1 MKKKSFNWFK
11 IRVILISFL
20 LFFSFVLIVGRMFQL
35 QVLKKEELYRLAA
48 RQQLSQIPLVPKRG
62 TIYDRNENELAV
74 SVEVDSVYAEPNKM
88 VEAEKTA
95 QKLSSIFQNDQKEL
109 RKKLKTG
116 RSFEWIERKITPQE
130 AEAVKTLRLSGIHFL
145 KENKRFYPHAHL
157 AAHVIGFVGLDSK
170 GLEGIEFQYDVLLN
184 GKQNVLTMEKDARGR
199 TMMISGDPREKKEEH
214 YRNIILTIDKQIQHI
229 AETELSHAVQKWG
242 ANGGMVIVMDP
253 MSGKILALA
262 SHPFFNPNQF
272 IQYRSRAWRN
282 RAISDVFEP
291 GSMFKV
297 FLAAAVL
304 EEKVVQ
310 PTDSFYCENG
320 FYTVYDR
327 TIRDHFRHGWLTFHQ
342 VIKVSSN
349 IGAAKAAEKVGKD
362 RFYRYLCEFGFGEK
376 TRVGLPGEAKGI
388 FQHPRYW
395 APITLNTIAFGQ
407 GIAVTGIQMATAL
420 SAIANGGILMKPQI
434 VERITDERGK
444 VVRAF
449 QPEAVRRVI
458 SEETSMKVIAMLKAT
473 TEKGGTGEQA
483 VPPGY
488 EVAGK
493 TGTAQKVDSFLGGY
507 SEDKFTSG
515 FMGFAPVERP
525 KIVVLVVIDE
535 PKGSTYGGTV
545 AAPIFRAIVEKV
557 LPYLNVLPRGTM
569 IVRNESDLSGKR
581 EESRRMPAVGEVRVE
596 KVSEKIVMPDLTGLS
611 MRNALSRIQGK
622 GLIIKVS
629 GNGRLV
635 EQVPRAGAVID
646 KGEICYLKFDSP
658 S

>member
-1 MKKKSFNWFK
+1 MKRKSINWFK
-11 IRVILISFL
+11 VRVILISFF

-35 QVLKKEELYRLAA
+35 QVLKKEQLYKLAA
-48 RQQLSQIPLVPKRG
+48 RQQSSQIPLVPKRG
-62 TIYDRNENELAV
+62 TIYDRNGNELAV
-74 SVEVDSVYAEPNKM
+74 SIEVDSAYAESKKV
-88 VEAEKTA
+88 VEVEKA
-95 QKLSSIFQNDQKEL
+95 VQKLSAIFQGDQKEL
-109 RKKLKTG
+109 REKLKS
-116 RSFEWIERKITPQE
+116 RKSFEWIERKISPKE
-130 AEAVKTLRLSGIHFL
+130 AEAVKALNLSGIHFL
-145 KENKRFYPHAHL
+145 RENKRFYPNSHL
-157 AAHVIGFVGLDSK
+157 AAHIIGFVGLDSK
-170 GLEGIEFQYDVLLN
+170 GLEGIELQHDVLLN
-184 GKQNVLTMEKDARGR
+184 GKQNILITERDAMGRGIM
-199 TMMISGDPREKKEEH
+199 TGGGPYEKEEH
-214 YRNIILTIDKQIQHI
+214 YRNIILTIDKQIQHVV
-229 AETELSHAVQKWG
+229 ETELSHSVQKWG

-253 MSGKILALA
+253 MTGKILALA

-272 IQYRSRAWRN
+272 IQYRPRSWRN

-291 GSMFKV
+291 GSMFKA

-327 TIRDHFRHGWLTFHQ
+327 TIRDHTKHGWLTFHQ

-349 IGAAKAAEKVGKD
+349 IGAAKAAEKIGKE
-362 RFYRYLCEFGFGEK
+362 RFYRYLCDFGFGEK
-376 TRVGLPGEAKGI
+376 TRAGLPGEAKGI
-388 FQHPRYW
+388 LQHPRYW
-395 APITLNTIAFGQ
+395 PPVTLNTIAFGQ
-407 GIAVTGIQMATAL
+407 GIAVTGIQMAAAF
-420 SAIANGGILMKPQI
+420 SAIANGGVLMKPQV

-444 VVRAF
+444 VIQSF

-458 SEETSMKVIAMLKAT
+458 SEETSRKVIALLKAA

-483 VPPGY
+483 VPLGY

-493 TGTAQKVDSFLGGY
+493 TGTAQKVDSILGGY

-515 FMGFAPVERP
+515 FIGFGPAEEP

-535 PKGSTYGGTV
+535 PQGSTYGGIV
-545 AAPIFRAIVEKV
+545 AAPVFRAIVEKV
-557 LPYLNVLPRGTM
+557 LPHLNILPKGTM
-569 IVRNESDLSGKR
+569 IVKNESELSMKR
-581 EESRRMPAVGEVRVE
+581 EESRMLPVIDGVKVGKGSERV
-596 KVSEKIVMPDLTGLS
+596 VMPDLAGLP
-611 MRNALSRIQGK
+611 MRSALSRIEGK

-646 KGEICYLKFDSP
+646 KGEICYLKFESP

>member
-1 MKKKSFNWFK
+1 MKRKSINWFK
-11 IRVILISFL
+11 ARVIVISIF

-35 QVLKKEELYRLAA
+35 QVLKKEELYKLAA

-62 TIYDRNENELAV
+62 TICDRNENELAV
-74 SVEVDSVYAEPNKM
+74 SVEVDSVYADSKRIIE
-88 VEAEKTA
+88 VEKAV
-95 QKLSSIFQNDQKEL
+95 QKLSAVFPNNQREL
-109 RKKLKTG
+109 REKLKS
-116 RSFEWIERKITPQE
+116 RKSFEWIERKISPQE
-130 AEAVKTLRLSGIHFL
+130 TEAVKALHLSGIHFL
-145 KENKRFYPHAHL
+145 KENKRFYPHSHL

-170 GLEGIEFQYDVLLN
+170 GLEGIELQYDVLLN
-184 GKQNVLTMEKDARGR
+184 GKQNVLTMERDAKGR
-199 TMMISGDPREKKEEH
+199 AIMMSGDSHEKEDH

-253 MSGKILALA
+253 MTGKILAMT
-262 SHPFFNPNQF
+262 SHPFFNPNRF
-272 IQYRSRAWRN
+272 IQYRPRSWRN
-282 RAISDVFEP
+282 RAVSDIFEP
-291 GSMFKV
+291 GSMFKA
-297 FLAAAVL
+297 FLTAAVL

-327 TIRDHFRHGWLTFHQ
+327 TIRDHSKHGWLTFQQ

-349 IGAAKAAEKVGKD
+349 IGVAKAAEKIGRE
-362 RFYRYLCEFGFGEK
+362 RFYRYLCDFGFGEK

-388 FQHPRYW
+388 LQHPRYW

-407 GIAVTGIQMATAL
+407 GIAVTGIQIATAF
-420 SAIANGGILMKPQI
+420 SAIANGGVLMKPLV

-444 VVRAF
+444 VVQAF

-458 SEETSMKVIAMLKAT
+458 SEETSRKVIALLKAA
-473 TEKGGTGEQA
+473 TEKGGTGEKA
-483 VPPGY
+483 VPPGF

-515 FMGFAPVERP
+515 FIGFAPAERP

-535 PKGSTYGGTV
+535 PQGSTYGGIV
-545 AAPIFRAIVEKV
+545 AAPVFKAIIEKV
-557 LPYLNVLPRGTM
+557 LPHLNVLPKGTM
-569 IVRNESDLSGKR
+569 IVKDESNRFEKR
-581 EESRRMPAVGEVRVE
+581 EEPRLLPVAGEIKVRKGSE
-596 KVSEKIVMPDLTGLS
+596 KVVMPDLTGLS
-611 MRNALSRIQGK
+611 MRSALRRIEGK
-622 GLIIKVS
+622 GLIIKIS
-629 GNGRLV
+629 GNGWLV
-635 EQVPRAGAVID
+635 EQVPKAGAVID
-646 KGEICYLKFDSP
+646 KGEICYLKFESP

>member
-1 MKKKSFNWFK
+1 MKRKSINWFK
-11 IRVILISFL
+11 VRVILVSTFI
-20 LFFSFVLIVGRMFQL
+20 FFSFVLIVGRMFQL
-35 QVLKKEELYRLAA
+35 QVLKKEELYNLAA
-48 RQQLSQIPLVPKRG
+48 RQQSSRIPLVPKRG

-74 SVEVDSVYAEPNKM
+74 SVEVDSVYADSKRILE
-88 VEAEKTA
+88 VEKTV
-95 QKLSSIFQNDQKEL
+95 QKLSAIFPDNQKEL
-109 RKKLKTG
+109 KEKLKS
-116 RSFEWIERKITPQE
+116 RKSFEWIERKISPQE
-130 AEAVKTLRLSGIHFL
+130 TEAVKALRLSGIHFL
-145 KENKRFYPHAHL
+145 KENKRFYPHSHL

-170 GLEGIEFQYDVLLN
+170 GLEGIEVQYDVLLN
-184 GKQNVLTMEKDARGR
+184 GKQNVLTTERDAKGR
-199 TMMISGDPREKKEEH
+199 AIMMSGNSHEKEEQ
-214 YRNIILTIDKQIQHI
+214 YRNIILTLDKQIQHI

-253 MSGKILALA
+253 MTGKILALA

-272 IQYRSRAWRN
+272 IQYRPRSWRN

-291 GSMFKV
+291 GSMFKA

-320 FYTVYDR
+320 FYTIYDR
-327 TIRDHFRHGWLTFHQ
+327 TIRDHTKHGWLTFQQ

-349 IGAAKAAEKVGKD
+349 IGAAKAAEKIGKE
-362 RFYRYLCEFGFGEK
+362 RFYRYLCDFGFGEK
-376 TRVGLPGEAKGI
+376 TRIGLPGEAKGI
-388 FQHPRYW
+388 LQHPRYW
-395 APITLNTIAFGQ
+395 PQVTLNTIAFGQ

-420 SAIANGGILMKPQI
+420 SAIANGGVLMKPQV
-434 VERITDERGK
+434 VERITDEKGK
-444 VVRAF
+444 VIQSF
-449 QPEAVRRVI
+449 QPESLRRVI
-458 SEETSMKVIAMLKAT
+458 SEETSRKVIALLKST

-507 SEDKFTSG
+507 SDDKFVSG
-515 FMGFAPVERP
+515 FIGFGPVEEP

-535 PKGSTYGGTV
+535 PKGSTYGGIV
-545 AAPIFRAIVEKV
+545 AAPAFKAIVEKT
-557 LPYLNVLPRGTM
+557 LPYLNVLPKGTM
-569 IVRNESDLSGKR
+569 IVKDESDLSKKR
-581 EESRRMPAVGEVRVE
+581 ERPREGPVIEEVRVE
-596 KVSEKIVMPDLTGLS
+596 KGSGKIVMPDLTGLS
-611 MRNALSRIQGK
+611 MRSALSRIEGK

-646 KGEICYLKFDSP
+646 KGDICFLKFESP